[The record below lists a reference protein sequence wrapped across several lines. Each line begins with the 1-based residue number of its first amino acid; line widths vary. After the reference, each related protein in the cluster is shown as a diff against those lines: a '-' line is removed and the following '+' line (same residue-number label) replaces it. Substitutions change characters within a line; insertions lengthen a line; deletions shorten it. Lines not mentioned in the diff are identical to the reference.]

1 LQDFGDCVQSSQI
14 GPHLVQPSSA
24 SAMAITLDIN
34 SSRRI
39 SANLSPKRWD
49 HGPQVRHFQAKA
61 AAFDQ
66 SPRRRCSLRRNGHYN
81 APTTITGEEPAFMQ
95 QQPQAAEFG
104 IAEANRVLG
113 EVFAPW
119 VQDLNLSIEGF
130 DFAPPANAAD
140 WQPGAILRMPFSERL
155 CRNGGIV
162 CGQALM
168 AFADTSMVI
177 ANLAANKGYRPMT
190 TVDQTTHFMRAVTAS
205 DVLADARVVRLG
217 RTMSFGRVTLLG
229 ATDNKPVAMVSSAF
243 AMLPS

>member
-1 LQDFGDCVQSSQI
+1 
-14 GPHLVQPSSA
+14 
-24 SAMAITLDIN
+24 
-34 SSRRI
+34 
-39 SANLSPKRWD
+39 
-49 HGPQVRHFQAKA
+49 
-61 AAFDQ
+61 
-66 SPRRRCSLRRNGHYN
+66 
-81 APTTITGEEPAFMQ
+81 MQ
-95 QQPQAAEFG
+95 QQPQTAEFG
-104 IAEANRVLG
+104 IGEARRVLG

-119 VQDLNLSIEGF
+119 VRDLNLSIESF
-130 DFAPPANAAD
+130 DFTPPASGTAG

-168 AFADTSMVI
+168 AFADTAMVL
-177 ANLAANKGYRPMT
+177 ANLAANRAYRPMT

-205 DVLADARVVRLG
+205 DVLADARVVHLG